1 MRDSITAI
9 EAFLLHPFVA
19 LAVAVVFLVISWR
32 LGGDTSN
39 AFLIV
44 AWALLALAVFR
55 TIHANVPLVLRCFW
69 TMLSAAIMG
78 LVLYPLRY
86 YPPKADTKEPSAPA
100 SAMPTAAEIAAE
112 VAKHLPKPDTVGAT
126 DHAEGVV
133 VKTNAY
139 PHIEAS
145 INGSTAEIFLANKT
159 PAPVKASV

>member
-44 AWALLALAVFR
+44 AWALLALAIFR
-55 TIHANVPLVLRCFW
+55 TIHAPMVLRCLW
-69 TMLSAAIMG
+69 TMLSAAIIG

-86 YPPKADTKEPSAPA
+86 DPPKKDTKQPTTPA
-100 SAMPTAAEIAAE
+100 SATPTAAEIAAE
-112 VAKHLPKPDTVGAT
+112 VAKHLPKPDTVGAI
-126 DHAEGVV
+126 DHADGVI
-133 VKTNAY
+133 VKANAY
-139 PHIEAS
+139 PH
-145 INGSTAEIFLANKT
+145 
-159 PAPVKASV
+159 